1 MNGLRNQKLLSQTLL
16 IFVQLNALLRK
27 TFILNF
33 LGCFVCNSMTTS
45 QIFYLQHVIKVR
57 EPMKLPYC
65 PQQLPQQ
72 PIELLPNLAEF
83 TNCEWDEYKYN
94 DLRCPSW
101 RRNPRGQR
109 PFAKMQNLPSGHS
122 IERTIRMFRKGAFW
136 SKTRTIVTTTFKIH
150 KKFNIQPKWLTFSP
164 KRHLIMPSS
173 ILILNC

>member
-16 IFVQLNALLRK
+16 IFVQLNALLWK

-72 PIELLPNLAEF
+72 PIELLPNLSEF
-83 TNCEWDEYKYN
+83 TNCTCDEYKYN

-101 RRNPRGQR
+101 RGNPHGQR

-122 IERTIRMFRKGAFW
+122 VERTIRTFRKGPIII
-136 SKTRTIVTTTFKIH
+136 SHVGGRGGDTVCVTI
-150 KKFNIQPKWLTFSP
+150 KFT
-164 KRHLIMPSS
+164 
-173 ILILNC
+173 